1 MKGQVNLLLPALYSS
16 FFCCARCV
24 KTHRLGGRNKEE
36 EEEGTDP
43 LLFMIT
49 FLDNRSNILHGHV
62 YYLSRFSRRAK
73 FKSLRKT
80 KTHLCKNQAVITF
93 PRDQCRHSSG
103 VSDTCSSR
111 SGSTESVS
119 REIPSSKTR
128 VTVVHNPTNSTIFNS
143 RDVSQFERS
152 NSDKNNR
159 RASQYERSTSE
170 RNHHCFPHRLGR
182 NIGTLFCKSKMLRLG
197 VLLLVLIIWVGV
209 TYSAIKN
216 QSVGNGGQLK
226 QANNTYHPSHQLQES
241 ARLNSI
247 LVSEFKKAIKTTHT
261 ARELIRLFAGKDA
274 TREQIDRLLGYELER
289 TYSDRGR
296 FPRMMSG
303 YDDVISGLDKALSHV
318 QEMSSS
324 PLHRC
329 KHPRPEIVYIQ
340 DNEAKNRVYF
350 PSCTV
355 IHRCRNVTGC
365 CSNASAVCGPKRVK
379 IISKYFVVRAL
390 FSHSLFL

>member
-1 MKGQVNLLLPALYSS
+1 
-16 FFCCARCV
+16 
-24 KTHRLGGRNKEE
+24 
-36 EEEGTDP
+36 
-43 LLFMIT
+43 
-49 FLDNRSNILHGHV
+49 
-62 YYLSRFSRRAK
+62 
-73 FKSLRKT
+73 
-80 KTHLCKNQAVITF
+80 
-93 PRDQCRHSSG
+93 
-103 VSDTCSSR
+103 
-111 SGSTESVS
+111 
-119 REIPSSKTR
+119 
-128 VTVVHNPTNSTIFNS
+128 
-143 RDVSQFERS
+143 
-152 NSDKNNR
+152 
-159 RASQYERSTSE
+159 
-170 RNHHCFPHRLGR
+170 
-182 NIGTLFCKSKMLRLG
+182 MLRLG

-241 ARLNSI
+241 ARLSSI
-247 LVSEFKKAIKTTHT
+247 LISEFRKAIKTTHT

-274 TREQIDRLLGYELER
+274 TREQIDRILGYELER

-318 QEMSSS
+318 QEMTSS

-379 IISKYFVVRAL
+379 IISKYFVVLDLTDKKPETANLNSKMVEVRKFMNHTECECKEIIKL
-390 FSHSLFL
+390 PGCRKECPHPFQKVRNGLECVCDCRNDQRNCLLIKDGMKPLNEHSLVCIKRRQCQRPNCRYGYFDVNTGYCPLLQLGNQRKNRRRNRLRLRGKLI